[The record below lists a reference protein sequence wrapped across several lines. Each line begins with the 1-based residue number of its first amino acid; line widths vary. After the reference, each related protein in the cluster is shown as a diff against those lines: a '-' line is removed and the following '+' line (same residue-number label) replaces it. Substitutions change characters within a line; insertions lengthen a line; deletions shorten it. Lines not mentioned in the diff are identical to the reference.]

1 MTGFARKM
9 ATLGEMNEKQRL
21 KEFKRVGKELKSKD
35 VNVREEA
42 LKVIFEE
49 HAYLI
54 EGKGLLAL
62 LDGVAAK
69 KVRMYSLRPNTPF
82 LMNDVCD

>member
-1 MTGFARKM
+1 MT
-9 ATLGEMNEKQRL
+9 TLGEMNEKQRL

-35 VNVREEA
+35 VSVREEA
-42 LKVIFEE
+42 LKVAFEE

-54 EGKGLLAL
+54 EGKGLLSL

-69 KVRMYSLRPNTPF
+69 KVGMHLLHPNAPF
-82 LMNDVCD
+82 LMNDIFD